1 MSMHDVT
8 ELKYLQKQRCLHITF
23 AEKGLYQLSSE
34 YLRVFTPSAERLE
47 HKAGPG
53 VLIPGKKHVN
63 IIAIEPV
70 GQYAVKL
77 TFDDGHNTGI
87 YSWTYLFEL
96 AETQQKNWQDYLA
109 RLTEANASREP
120 EAIDGK

>member
-1 MSMHDVT
+1 MMMHEVT

-23 AEKGLYQLSSE
+23 ADTGLYQLSSE

-47 HKAGPG
+47 HKSGSG
-53 VLIPGKKHVN
+53 ILIPGKKHVN

-77 TFDDGHNTGI
+77 VFDDGHNTGI
-87 YSWTYLFEL
+87 YSWNYLFEL
-96 AETQQKNWQDYLA
+96 AENQQKNWHDYLE
-109 RLTEANASREP
+109 RLAKAGASREP
-120 EAIDGK
+120 EHADE